1 MHITYAEPNG
11 GFPEPPPGVPLS
23 VVTVRHERCGA
34 TTRLR
39 LPRYIPQQAVRR
51 VVCQS
56 CAQTIIDPGISAV
69 VDAPSGPFPR
79 FSSISVPEL
88 PLPSFDGPAWR
99 YLSVPLA
106 GAAVI
111 GALVLIQGSD
121 DSPSS
126 SEPTSEAT
134 QAPAAAAESG
144 KTGPDDKAS
153 KNAVNAR
160 QAKGAR
166 LVKGSTYSLAM
177 PPGWEHI
184 TPPAGATFAAQ
195 DPDGAADA
203 TLWVKRDPSLDFPA
217 FEAQSLEQLRNLAG
231 SAKVVQRV
239 AAPTAEASV
248 VTLAANAPANA
259 PQYEVTL
266 RQSGPYSYYL
276 ATTLQ
281 PSANAETADG
291 IDLIQSSFLP
301 QGSK

>member
-1 MHITYAEPNG
+1 M
-11 GFPEPPPGVPLS
+11 VS
-23 VVTVRHERCGA
+23 VRHERCGA
-34 TTRLR
+34 TTRVS

-56 CAQTIIDPGISAV
+56 CAQTIMDPGISAS
-69 VDAPSGPFPR
+69 SGPFAR
-79 FSSISVPEL
+79 FTSISVPEV
-88 PLPSFDGPAWR
+88 PLPNFDGPAWR

-111 GALVLIQGSD
+111 GALMLIQGSD
-121 DSPSS
+121 DSQSS
-126 SEPTSEAT
+126 SEPTGEAT
-134 QAPAAAAESG
+134 QAPAAAAPAESG
-144 KTGPDDKAS
+144 KSGADEKAS
-153 KNAVNAR
+153 KNAAKAR
-160 QAKGAR
+160 QTKGAH

-203 TLWVKRDPSLDFPA
+203 TLWVNRDPSLDFPA

-231 SAKVVQRV
+231 SAKVVKRV

-248 VTLAANAPANA
+248 VTLAADAPANA

-291 IDLIQSSFLP
+291 VDLIQSSFLP